1 MFNEAS
7 LKFFCVLTLLGLTE
21 AAPRNFNSSSID
33 FTALVEP
40 TFSETIRPFFP
51 DDFCDDYIDTPQI
64 FFPYPDDCSMYVMC
78 TFGDFWIMNCTEGQL
93 FDPIELWCYPE
104 DEVTC
109 LDIPNPTPPG
119 DDLCPPPGSNEV
131 RFLPSE
137 FCDSYYI
144 CMNGQF
150 FNFSMHIPL
159 Y

>member
-1 MFNEAS
+1 MFNEAT
-7 LKFFCVLTLLGLTE
+7 LKCFCVLTLLGLT
-21 AAPRNFNSSSID
+21 AGAPRFFNASSID
-33 FTALVEP
+33 FAALTEQTAFWNNIDCADHEDGA
-40 TFSETIRPFFP
+40 RFP
-51 DDFCDDYIDTPQI
+51 HPQSCKWYLICDGGELKPGT
-64 FFPYPDDCSMYVMC
+64 CEV
-78 TFGDFWIMNCTEGQL
+78 GEL
-93 FDPIELWCYPE
+93 FNPIYRECDPE

-109 LDIPNPTPPG
+109 LEIPDPTPDPTPPG

-150 FNFSMHIPL
+150 LNFSMHIPL